1 MSDANHRAPVDPVP
15 QTGRVR
21 RSGLVL
27 LVAATVMAAASLP
40 AQAQPLVERADD
52 GLVVG
57 LTVPWAIGGDRI
69 EADGRLHRFPGE
81 WPTVPFESIRL
92 WDTRTAWLNL
102 EPRNDQWDFSRLD
115 LFVAKSRA
123 RGVSDISLVLG
134 GTPRWAARQQRPT
147 DAAWM
152 GPGSASPPRRMS
164 DWSDFVATVA
174 ARYRGVI
181 TSYEIWN
188 EPNDVTF
195 WSGTRAEWVRMVQA
209 AATAIRAAD
218 PAAVVVAS
226 GFAMGSVRDVARVAP
241 WVDALAGVRPAVDAV
256 SIHWY
261 PRTGDDLTAIAAVL
275 RAMERRARAAGIAG
289 QPWITEVNV
298 RGGAELSA
306 ARQRD
311 AVRALT
317 DSARAGGAARM
328 TWYAWT
334 DLGPPDLIPLYPRTP
349 AAGALAWQ
357 MRGDRA

>member
-1 MSDANHRAPVDPVP
+1 
-15 QTGRVR
+15 
-21 RSGLVL
+21 
-27 LVAATVMAAASLP
+27 MAAASLP
-40 AQAQPLVERADD
+40 AQAQRLVDRADD

-57 LTVPWAIGGDRI
+57 LTVPWAIGGDRL

-164 DWSDFVATVA
+164 EWSDFVATVA

-209 AATAIRAAD
+209 ATTAILAAD

-241 WVDALAGVRPAVDAV
+241 WIDGLAGVRPAVDAV

-261 PRTGDDLTAIAAVL
+261 PRAGDDLTAVIPVL
-275 RAMERRARAAGIAG
+275 RAVAARARAAGIAG

-298 RGGAELSA
+298 RGGAKLTA
-306 ARQRD
+306 ARQRE
-311 AVRALT
+311 AVRLLT
-317 DSARAGGAARM
+317 NSARAGQAARL

-334 DLGPPDLIPLYPRTP
+334 DLGPPDLIPLYPRTA

-357 MRGDRA
+357 MRTDHA